1 MEEMVCGKG
10 VWGDP
15 RAHGESVISACF
27 YKTPSLSPKV
37 ILSKSYQPLEI
48 TLSQRELDWRLT
60 ARGQNPGQEQPCNQ
74 GIQQN
79 KGRKWAKAWPGPK

>member
-15 RAHGESVISACF
+15 RAHGESVISAYF
-27 YKTPSLSPKV
+27 YKTPNLSPKV

>member
-15 RAHGESVISACF
+15 RAHGESVYQPV
-27 YKTPSLSPKV
+27 YKTPNLSPKV

-48 TLSQRELDWRLT
+48 TLSQRELD
-60 ARGQNPGQEQPCNQ
+60 
-74 GIQQN
+74 
-79 KGRKWAKAWPGPK
+79 